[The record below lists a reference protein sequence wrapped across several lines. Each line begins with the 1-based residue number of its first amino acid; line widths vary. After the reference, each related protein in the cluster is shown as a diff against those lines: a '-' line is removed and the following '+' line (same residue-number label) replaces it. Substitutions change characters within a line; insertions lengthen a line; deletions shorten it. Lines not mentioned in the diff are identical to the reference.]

1 MADNEKQPSNVETFV
16 DKLASGDNTGAGEAF
31 KDAMRD
37 KVGDALDTGR
47 KEYASNLFNA
57 ARDVMTGQTQT
68 PSDGA
73 TEVAVDT
80 AQPHSDPK
88 PEVAEPFTAQATQ
101 DEVQAAHT
109 PETSTETEV
118 KTGE

>member
-31 KDAMRD
+31 KDALRD
-37 KVGDALDTGR
+37 NVGDALDTVR

-57 ARDVMTGQTQT
+57 ARDVMPGQT

-88 PEVAEPFTAQATQ
+88 PEIVEPFTATATQ
-101 DEVQAAHT
+101 DEVQNAMT

>member
-57 ARDVMTGQTQT
+57 ARDVMTGQTT
-68 PSDGA
+68 P
-73 TEVAVDT
+73 ET
-80 AQPHSDPK
+80 AEPHSDPK
-88 PEVAEPFTAQATQ
+88 PEVAEPFTATASK
-101 DEVQAAHT
+101 DEVQQAFQQD
-109 PETSTETEV
+109 
-118 KTGE
+118 KQGE

>member
-57 ARDVMTGQTQT
+57 ARDVMTGQTH
-68 PSDGA
+68 GA

-101 DEVQAAHT
+101 DEVQTAHT

>member
-57 ARDVMTGQTQT
+57 ARDVMTGQTT
-68 PSDGA
+68 P
-73 TEVAVDT
+73 ET
-80 AQPHSDPK
+80 AEPHSDPK
-88 PEVAEPFTAQATQ
+88 PEVAEPFTATASK
-101 DEVQAAHT
+101 DEVQQAFQQDSK
-109 PETSTETEV
+109 E
-118 KTGE
+118 GE

>member
-80 AQPHSDPK
+80 AQPTRIQNQKLWNRLRQQLHRTK
-88 PEVAEPFTAQATQ
+88 CKMQ
-101 DEVQAAHT
+101 
-109 PETSTETEV
+109 
-118 KTGE
+118 

>member
-57 ARDVMTGQTQT
+57 ARDVMTGQST
-68 PSDGA
+68 P
-73 TEVAVDT
+73 ET
-80 AQPHSDPK
+80 AEPHSDPK
-88 PEVAEPFTAQATQ
+88 PEVAEPFTATASK
-101 DEVQAAHT
+101 DEVQQAFQQDSK
-109 PETSTETEV
+109 E
-118 KTGE
+118 GE

>member
-57 ARDVMTGQTQT
+57 ARDVMTCQTT
-68 PSDGA
+68 P
-73 TEVAVDT
+73 ET
-80 AQPHSDPK
+80 AEPHSDPK
-88 PEVAEPFTAQATQ
+88 PEVAEPFTATASK
-101 DEVQAAHT
+101 DEVQQAFQQDSK
-109 PETSTETEV
+109 E
-118 KTGE
+118 GQ

>member
-31 KDAMRD
+31 KDAMRH
-37 KVGDALDTGR
+37 KGGDALDTGR

-80 AQPHSDPK
+80 AQPPSDPK
-88 PEVAEPFTAQATQ
+88 PEIVEPFTATATQ
-101 DEVQAAHT
+101 DEVQNAMT

>member
-57 ARDVMTGQTQT
+57 ARDVMTGQST
-68 PSDGA
+68 P
-73 TEVAVDT
+73 ET
-80 AQPHSDPK
+80 AEPHSDPK
-88 PEVAEPFTAQATQ
+88 PEIVEPFTATATQ
-101 DEVQAAHT
+101 DEVQNAMT

>member
-57 ARDVMTGQTQT
+57 ARDVMTGQTRRYST
-68 PSDGA
+68 
-73 TEVAVDT
+73 
-80 AQPHSDPK
+80 
-88 PEVAEPFTAQATQ
+88 
-101 DEVQAAHT
+101 
-109 PETSTETEV
+109 TSLGS
-118 KTGE
+118 KTRSCGTVYGTSYTGRSANCTYT

>member
-57 ARDVMTGQTQT
+57 ARDVMTSQTT
-68 PSDGA
+68 P
-73 TEVAVDT
+73 ET
-80 AQPHSDPK
+80 AEPHSDPK
-88 PEVAEPFTAQATQ
+88 PEVAEPFTATASK
-101 DEVQAAHT
+101 DEVQQAFQQDSK
-109 PETSTETEV
+109 E
-118 KTGE
+118 GE

>member
-1 MADNEKQPSNVETFV
+1 
-16 DKLASGDNTGAGEAF
+16 
-31 KDAMRD
+31 MRD

-57 ARDVMTGQTQT
+57 ARDVMTGQT

-80 AQPHSDPK
+80 DNLTRIQNQKLQNVYGLS
-88 PEVAEPFTAQATQ
+88 
-101 DEVQAAHT
+101 HT
-109 PETSTETEV
+109 GRSANCTYT
-118 KTGE
+118 

>member
-57 ARDVMTGQTQT
+57 ARDVMTGT

-80 AQPHSDPK
+80 SLGSK
-88 PEVAEPFTAQATQ
+88 TRSCGTVYG
-101 DEVQAAHT
+101 
-109 PETSTETEV
+109 TSY
-118 KTGE
+118 TGRSASCT

>member
-57 ARDVMTGQTQT
+57 ARDVMTGQT

-88 PEVAEPFTAQATQ
+88 PEVAEPFTATASK
-101 DEVQAAHT
+101 DEVQQAFQQDNK
-109 PETSTETEV
+109 E
-118 KTGE
+118 GE

>member
-47 KEYASNLFNA
+47 KEYALSLI
-57 ARDVMTGQTQT
+57 
-68 PSDGA
+68 
-73 TEVAVDT
+73 
-80 AQPHSDPK
+80 HI
-88 PEVAEPFTAQATQ
+88 
-101 DEVQAAHT
+101 
-109 PETSTETEV
+109 
-118 KTGE
+118 

>member
-57 ARDVMTGQTQT
+57 ARDVMTGQTT
-68 PSDGA
+68 P
-73 TEVAVDT
+73 ET
-80 AQPHSDPK
+80 AEPHSDPK
-88 PEVAEPFTAQATQ
+88 PEVAEPFTATASK
-101 DEVQAAHT
+101 DEVQQAFQQDNK
-109 PETSTETEV
+109 E
-118 KTGE
+118 GE

>member
-16 DKLASGDNTGAGEAF
+16 DKLASGDNTGASEAF

-57 ARDVMTGQTQT
+57 ARDVMTGQST
-68 PSDGA
+68 P
-73 TEVAVDT
+73 ET
-80 AQPHSDPK
+80 AEPHSDPK
-88 PEVAEPFTAQATQ
+88 PEVAEPFTATASK
-101 DEVQAAHT
+101 DEVQQAFQQDSK
-109 PETSTETEV
+109 E
-118 KTGE
+118 GE

>member
-57 ARDVMTGQTQT
+57 ARDVMTGQT

-88 PEVAEPFTAQATQ
+88 PEVAEPFTATASK
-101 DEVQAAHT
+101 DEVQQAFQ
-109 PETSTETEV
+109 PDSKE
-118 KTGE
+118 GE

>member
-1 MADNEKQPSNVETFV
+1 MADDVIEKPNSTETFI
-16 DKLASGDNTGAGEAF
+16 DKLASDDNAGAGEAF
-31 KDAMRD
+31 KDAMRG
-37 KVGDALDTGR
+37 KVGDALDASR

-57 ARDVMTGQTQT
+57 ARDVMTGQT

-101 DEVQAAHT
+101 DEVQTAHT